1 MFGKAGEEIERG
13 MSWHAV
19 EAVEKDVRTCAYL
32 HFLRES
38 SRIRKHIL
46 RNRHQASSNGSPSDV
61 LVAHP
66 GRHGGAGLSGVRG
79 GRRVV
84 CAAILVVS
92 WSLSGGGSAIL
103 ADLPAI
109 LPV

>member
-46 RNRHQASSNGSPSDV
+46 RNRHQAILGWFSKKSSRS
-61 LVAHP
+61 
-66 GRHGGAGLSGVRG
+66 
-79 GRRVV
+79 RR
-84 CAAILVVS
+84 ATT
-92 WSLSGGGSAIL
+92 G
-103 ADLPAI
+103 
-109 LPV
+109 